1 MTFPQLLFI
10 IGNVTSYL
18 KKPVNMN
25 LTRLLFVVILTAGI
39 FAAGGGS
46 ASAQTEGSILFI
58 SPHRVDISPTGRIE
72 ELNVANKSDVPRR
85 YDLQVINQVMTE
97 SGTTERRQCLRQP
110 PPGVQ
115 PDLVEHTADVNPATD
130 SGVGTA

>member
-10 IGNVTSYL
+10 IGRVKTYL
-18 KKPVNMN
+18 QKSMKMN

-46 ASAQTEGSILFI
+46 ALAQSEGSILFI
-58 SPHRVDISPTGRIE
+58 SPHRVDIPPSGRIE

-97 SGTTERRQCLRQP
+97 NGTTERRDTLPIP
-110 PPGVQ
+110 PK
-115 PDLVEHTADVNPATD
+115 TC
-130 SGVGTA
+130 